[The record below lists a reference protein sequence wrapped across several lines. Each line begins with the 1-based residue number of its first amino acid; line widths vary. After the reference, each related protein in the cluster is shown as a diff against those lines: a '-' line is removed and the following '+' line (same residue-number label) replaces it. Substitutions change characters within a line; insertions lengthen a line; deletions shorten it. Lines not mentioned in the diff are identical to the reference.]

1 MYTHVN
7 EMDYNK
13 RSSYKLLSYAE
24 IFESV
29 ANIHEECPLFAAA
42 IMEFIEKQ
50 IQHYFGNLKILLQD
64 AEKIWADKTGDTLD
78 CLMDLKNKFAI
89 MEEVAHRAFITAYMQ
104 IKIRL
109 GLTKRQLA
117 DYYIDQYEDEN
128 GPHVGLVHS
137 IAKNVPCIEW
147 TPSLKG
153 RDHIIKRIV
162 LEYLQDNLHDIW
174 ICCGIQKRE
183 IERLIKYG
191 Y

>member
-1 MYTHVN
+1 
-7 EMDYNK
+7 MDYNK
-13 RSSYKLLSYAE
+13 RSNYKLLSYAALIE
-24 IFESV
+24 RTPIV
-29 ANIHEECPLFAAA
+29 HEECPRFAAA
-42 IMEFIEKQ
+42 ITEFMEKQ
-50 IQHYFGNLKILLQD
+50 VQHYFSNLKILMKD
-64 AEKIWADKTGDTLD
+64 AEEIWADKTGDTLD
-78 CLMDLKNKFAI
+78 CLINLKNNFAI

-104 IKIRL
+104 KRKIGS

-137 IAKNVPCIEW
+137 IAKNVPSIEW

-162 LEYLQDNLHDIW
+162 LEYLNDHLHDVW

-183 IERLIKYG
+183 IERLIEYG